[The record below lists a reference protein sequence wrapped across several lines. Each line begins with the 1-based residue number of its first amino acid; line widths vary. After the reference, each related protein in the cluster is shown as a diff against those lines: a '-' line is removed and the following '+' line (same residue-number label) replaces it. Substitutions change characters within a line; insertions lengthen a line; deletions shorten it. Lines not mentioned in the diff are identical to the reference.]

1 MPVVVGV
8 DSSTQSTKVEIRD
21 LDSGEL
27 ISFGRASHPSTGIAP
42 VSETNPLEWI
52 AAFDQ
57 AYALASAQASAQVV
71 SPKVAAI
78 SVAGQQ
84 HGMVTLDH
92 EHKVVRNAKLWNDTQ
107 SAPDAQWCVD
117 QRDAAWWAEHVGS
130 VPVASFTVAKLSWL
144 KRVEPQ
150 NWSRV
155 AHICLPH
162 DYLSWHLRGGGT
174 AEITTDRGDA
184 SGTGYW
190 SPSTNSYDDEVLKII
205 DKTRDWSKMLP
216 RVAEPLESTGQWGK
230 AVISCGTGDNMAGA
244 LGIGLLPGD
253 VAISLG
259 TSGTVYAIS
268 SSPTH
273 DTTAAV
279 AGFADATGVFLPL
292 VCTLN
297 ATKVFDSFANFLG
310 VDLPQFGELALS
322 SSCGS
327 GELVL
332 LPYLDGER
340 TPNLPDARA
349 MLVGLNSGHSRSDVA
364 RAAIEGVVCG
374 LLDGLNAITNC
385 GVDTSGRI
393 FLLGGGAQAPAVCQI
408 VADLTGK
415 QVNVL
420 NEPEIVALGAAR
432 QAAATLTGKWPSW
445 VASSRIAAQPIA
457 SSSQCNEARQR
468 FADARIK
475 SYGV

>member
-8 DSSTQSTKVEIRD
+8 DSSTQSTKVEVRD

-27 ISFGRASHPSTGIAP
+27 ISSGRASHPSTGIAP
-42 VSETNPLEWI
+42 VSETNPTEWI

-57 AYALASAQASAQVV
+57 AYAQASAQAVL
-71 SPKVAAI
+71 PNIAAI

-84 HGMVTLDH
+84 HGMVTLDAQNNI
-92 EHKVVRNAKLWNDTQ
+92 VRAAKLWNDTE
-107 SAPDAQWCVD
+107 SAADAQWCVD
-117 QRDAAWWAEHVGS
+117 QHDAAWWASHVGS
-130 VPVASFTVAKLSWL
+130 VPVASFTVTKLSWL

-162 DYLSWHLRGGGT
+162 DYLSWHLRGGGA
-174 AEITTDRGDA
+174 AEIVTDRGDA

-190 SPSTNSYDDEVLKII
+190 SAKTNSYDDEVLQII
-205 DKTRDWSKMLP
+205 DKTRDWSNMLP
-216 RVAEPLESTGQWGK
+216 RVAGPLESTGHWGD
-230 AVISCGTGDNMAGA
+230 AEISCGTGDNMAGA
-244 LGIGLLPGD
+244 LGIGLSPGD

-259 TSGTVYAIS
+259 TSGTVYAVSGQATSDS
-268 SSPTH
+268 S
-273 DTTAAV
+273 AAV
-279 AGFADATGVFLPL
+279 AGFADATGAYLPL

-297 ATKVFDSFANFLG
+297 ATKVFDSFASFLG
-310 VDLPQFGELALS
+310 VDLKQFGELS
-322 SSCGS
+322 MTSNCGAN
-327 GELVL
+327 GLVL

-340 TPNLPDARA
+340 TPNLPNARA
-349 MLVGLNSGHSRSDVA
+349 MLIGLSSSHSRSDIA

-374 LLDGLNAITNC
+374 LLDGLAAITKC

-393 FLLGGGAQAPAVCQI
+393 FLLGGGSQSPAVCQI

-457 SSSQCNEARQR
+457 SSSQCDEARQR
-468 FADARIK
+468 FVAARIK

>member
-1 MPVVVGV
+1 MPAVVGV
-8 DSSTQSTKVEIRD
+8 DSSTQSTKVEVRD

-27 ISFGRASHPSTGIAP
+27 ISAGRASHPSTGIAP
-42 VSETNPLEWI
+42 VSETNPTEWI

-57 AYALASAQASAQVV
+57 AYAQAGA
-71 SPKVAAI
+71 PKVTAI

-84 HGMVTLDH
+84 HGLVTLDANH
-92 EHKVVRNAKLWNDTQ
+92 NIVRAAKLWNDTE

-117 QRDAAWWAEHVGS
+117 QRDAAWWASHVGS

-144 KRVEPQ
+144 KRVEPE
-150 NWSRV
+150 NWARV

-162 DYLSWHLRGGGT
+162 DYLSWHLRGGG
-174 AEITTDRGDA
+174 ASEIVTDRGDA

-190 SPSTNSYDDEVLKII
+190 SPSSGHYDHEILQII
-205 DKTRDWSKMLP
+205 DASRDWSKMLP
-216 RVAEPLESTGQWGK
+216 RVASPLESTGRWGD
-230 AVISCGTGDNMAGA
+230 AVIACGTGDNMAGA

-259 TSGTVYAIS
+259 TSGTVYAVSAQATTDS
-268 SSPTH
+268 S
-273 DTTAAV
+273 AAV
-279 AGFADATGVFLPL
+279 AGFADATGSFLPL

-310 VDLPQFGELALS
+310 VDLQQFGELALTS
-322 SSCGS
+322 VCGAN
-327 GELVL
+327 ELVL

-349 MLVGLNSGHSRSDVA
+349 MLAGINSSHSRSDVA

-374 LLDGLNAITNC
+374 LLDGLNAITKC

-393 FLLGGGAQAPAVCQI
+393 FLLGGGAQSPAVCQI

-420 NEPEIVALGAAR
+420 NEPETVALGAAR

-445 VASSRIAAQPIA
+445 VASSRIAAEPSATTTQ
-457 SSSQCNEARQR
+457 SKSTRDR
-468 FADARIK
+468 FGDARLKIF
-475 SYGV
+475 GV

>member
-8 DSSTQSTKVEIRD
+8 DSSTQSTKVEVRD

-27 ISFGRASHPSTGIAP
+27 ISSGRASHPSTGIAP
-42 VSETNPLEWI
+42 VSQTNPTEWI
-52 AAFDQ
+52 TAFDQ
-57 AYALASAQASAQVV
+57 AYAQASAQAAL
-71 SPKVAAI
+71 PKVAAI

-84 HGMVTLDH
+84 HGLVTLDAS
-92 EHKVVRNAKLWNDTQ
+92 HKVVRPAKLWNDTE
-107 SAPDAQWCVD
+107 SAADAQWCVD
-117 QRDAAWWAEHVGS
+117 QRDAAWWASHVGS

-162 DYLSWHLRGGGT
+162 DYLSWHLRGAG
-174 AEITTDRGDA
+174 ASEIITDRGDA

-190 SPSTNSYDDEVLKII
+190 SPSTGHYDQEILQLI
-205 DKTRDWSKMLP
+205 DKSRDWSKMLP
-216 RVAEPLESTGQWGK
+216 RVAAPLEANGKWGD
-230 AVISCGTGDNMAGA
+230 AVIGCGTGDNMAGA

-259 TSGTVYAIS
+259 TSGTVYAVSAKATADS
-268 SSPTH
+268 S
-273 DTTAAV
+273 AAV
-279 AGFADATGVFLPL
+279 AGFADATGSFLPL

-297 ATKVFDSFANFLG
+297 ATKVFDSFANFLN
-310 VDLPQFGELALS
+310 VDLQQFGELAMAS
-322 SSCGS
+322 NCGS
-327 GELVL
+327 NGLVL

-349 MLVGLNSGHSRSDVA
+349 MLVGINSNHSRSDVA

-393 FLLGGGAQAPAVCQI
+393 FLLGGGAQSPAVCQI

-457 SSSQCNEARQR
+457 SSSQCNDTRQR
-468 FADARIK
+468 FAGARIK

>member
-8 DSSTQSTKVEIRD
+8 DSSTQSTKVEVRD

-27 ISFGRASHPSTGIAP
+27 ISSGRASHPSTGIAP

-57 AYALASAQASAQVV
+57 AYALASAQVV

-92 EHKVVRNAKLWNDTQ
+92 EHKVVRPAKLWNDTE
-107 SAPDAQWCVD
+107 SAADAKWCVEQRGAQW
-117 QRDAAWWAEHVGS
+117 WASHVGS

-144 KRVEPQ
+144 KRVEPK
-150 NWSRV
+150 NWARV
-155 AHICLPH
+155 TRVCLPH
-162 DYLSWHLRGGGT
+162 DYLSWHLRGGG
-174 AEITTDRGDA
+174 ASEIITDRGDA

-190 SPSTNSYDDEVLKII
+190 SPLTGHYDQEILQII
-205 DKTRDWSKMLP
+205 DKSREWSKMLP

-279 AGFADATGVFLPL
+279 AGFADATGSFLPL

-297 ATKVFDSFANFLG
+297 ATKVFDSFTNFLG

-349 MLVGLNSGHSRSDVA
+349 MLVGLNSSHSRSDVA

-374 LLDGLNAITNC
+374 LLDGLAAITKC
-385 GVDTSGRI
+385 DVDTSGRI
-393 FLLGGGAQAPAVCQI
+393 FLLGGGAQSHAVCQI

-415 QVNVL
+415 QVNTL

-457 SSSQCNEARQR
+457 SSSQCNDTRQR
-468 FADARIK
+468 FAAARIK

>member
-8 DSSTQSTKVEIRD
+8 DSSTQSTKVEVRD

-27 ISFGRASHPSTGIAP
+27 ISSGRASHPSTGIAP
-42 VSETNPLEWI
+42 VSETNPTEWI
-52 AAFDQ
+52 AAFDK
-57 AYALASAQASAQVV
+57 AYAQAGA
-71 SPKVAAI
+71 PKVSAI

-84 HGMVTLDH
+84 HGLVTLGTNH
-92 EHKVVRNAKLWNDTQ
+92 NIVRAAKLWNDTE
-107 SAPDAQWCVD
+107 SAPDSKWCVD
-117 QRDAAWWAEHVGS
+117 QRDAAWWASHVGS

-144 KRVEPQ
+144 KRVEPE
-150 NWSRV
+150 NWARV
-155 AHICLPH
+155 AKVCLPH
-162 DYLSWHLRGGGT
+162 DYLSWHLRGGGSS
-174 AEITTDRGDA
+174 EIVTDRGDA

-190 SPSTNSYDDEVLKII
+190 SPKSNSYDYEILQII
-205 DKTRDWSKMLP
+205 DKSREWSKMLP
-216 RVAEPLESTGQWGK
+216 RVAEPLESTGQWGD
-230 AVISCGTGDNMAGA
+230 AVIGCGTGDNMAGA

-259 TSGTVYAIS
+259 TSGTVYAVSAKATTDS
-268 SSPTH
+268 S
-273 DTTAAV
+273 AAV
-279 AGFADATGVFLPL
+279 AGFADATGSFLPL

-310 VDLPQFGELALS
+310 VDLKQFGELAMTS
-322 SSCGS
+322 NCGAN
-327 GELVL
+327 GLVL

-349 MLVGLNSGHSRSDVA
+349 MLVGINSSHSRSDVA

-374 LLDGLNAITNC
+374 LLDGLTAITNC

-393 FLLGGGAQAPAVCQI
+393 FLLGGGAQSPAVCQL

-415 QVNVL
+415 QVNTL

-445 VASSRIAAQPIA
+445 VASSKVAAEPSA
-457 SSSQCNEARQR
+457 TTSQSKTTRDR
-468 FADARIK
+468 FADARLKNFGI
-475 SYGV
+475 

>member
-1 MPVVVGV
+1 MPAVVGV
-8 DSSTQSTKVEIRD
+8 DSSTQSTKVEVRD

-27 ISFGRASHPSTGIAP
+27 ISAGRTSHPSTGIAP
-42 VSETNPLEWI
+42 VSETNPTEWI

-57 AYALASAQASAQVV
+57 AYAQAGA
-71 SPKVAAI
+71 PKVTAI

-84 HGMVTLDH
+84 HGLITLDANH
-92 EHKVVRNAKLWNDTQ
+92 NIVRAAKLWNDTE

-117 QRDAAWWAEHVGS
+117 QRDAAWWASHVGS

-144 KRVEPQ
+144 KRVEPE
-150 NWSRV
+150 NWARV

-162 DYLSWHLRGGGT
+162 DYLSWHLRGGG
-174 AEITTDRGDA
+174 ASEIVTDRGDA

-190 SPSTNSYDDEVLKII
+190 SPSTGNYDQEILQII
-205 DKTRDWSKMLP
+205 DASRDWSKMLP
-216 RVAEPLESTGQWGK
+216 RVASPLESTGQWGD
-230 AVISCGTGDNMAGA
+230 AVIACGTGDNMAGA

-259 TSGTVYAIS
+259 TSGTVYAVSAQATTDS
-268 SSPTH
+268 S
-273 DTTAAV
+273 AAV
-279 AGFADATGVFLPL
+279 AGFADATGSFLPL

-310 VDLPQFGELALS
+310 VDLQQFGELALTS
-322 SSCGS
+322 VCGAN
-327 GELVL
+327 ELVL

-340 TPNLPDARA
+340 TPNLPGARA
-349 MLVGLNSGHSRSDVA
+349 MLAGINSSHSRSDVA

-374 LLDGLNAITNC
+374 LLDGLNAITKC

-393 FLLGGGAQAPAVCQI
+393 FLLGGGAQSPAVCQI

-445 VASSRIAAQPIA
+445 VASSRIAAEPSATTTQ
-457 SSSQCNEARQR
+457 SKFTRDR
-468 FADARIK
+468 FADARLK
-475 SYGV
+475 NFGV

>member
-21 LDSGEL
+21 LDSGDL
-27 ISFGRASHPSTGIAP
+27 ISSGRASHPSTGVAP

-52 AAFDQ
+52 AAFDK
-57 AYALASAQASAQVV
+57 AYAQASAQAD
-71 SPKVAAI
+71 SAKVAAI

-84 HGMVTLDH
+84 HGMVTLDAQNNI
-92 EHKVVRNAKLWNDTQ
+92 VRAAKLWNDTE

-155 AHICLPH
+155 ATICLPH
-162 DYLSWHLRGGGT
+162 DFLSWHLRGGDA

-190 SPSTNSYDDEVLKII
+190 SPSSNSYDDEVLQII
-205 DKTRDWSKMLP
+205 DTTRDWSKMLP
-216 RVAEPLESTGQWGK
+216 RVAGPLESTGQWGN
-230 AVISCGTGDNMAGA
+230 ATIGCGTGDNMAGA

-268 SSPTH
+268 SSATH
-273 DTTAAV
+273 DATAAV
-279 AGFADATGVFLPL
+279 AGFADATGSFLPL

-322 SSCGS
+322 SSCGA

-349 MLVGLNSGHSRSDVA
+349 MLVGLNSSHKRSDVA

-385 GVDTSGRI
+385 GVETSGRM
-393 FLLGGGAQAPAVCQI
+393 FLLGGGAQSPAVCQI

-415 QVNVL
+415 QVNTL

-432 QAAATLTGKWPSW
+432 QAAATLTGKWPAW

-457 SSSQCNEARQR
+457 TSSQRNDTRQR

-475 SYGV
+475 NYGV

>member
-27 ISFGRASHPSTGIAP
+27 ISSGRASHPSTGIAP
-42 VSETNPLEWI
+42 VSQTNPTEWI
-52 AAFDQ
+52 TAFDQ
-57 AYALASAQASAQVV
+57 AYAQACAQVV
-71 SPKVAAI
+71 SPKIVAI

-84 HGMVTLDH
+84 HGLVTLDANH
-92 EHKVVRNAKLWNDTQ
+92 NIVRAAKLWNDTE
-107 SAPDAQWCVD
+107 SAADAQWCVD
-117 QRDAAWWAEHVGS
+117 QRDAAWWASHVGS

-144 KRVEPQ
+144 KRVEPE
-150 NWSRV
+150 NWARV
-155 AHICLPH
+155 ARICLPH
-162 DYLSWHLRGGGT
+162 DYLSWHLRGGG
-174 AEITTDRGDA
+174 ASEIITDRGDA

-190 SPSTNSYDDEVLKII
+190 SPSTGHYDQEILQLI
-205 DKTRDWSKMLP
+205 DKSRDWSNMLP
-216 RVAEPLESTGQWGK
+216 RVAAPLKATGQWGD
-230 AVISCGTGDNMAGA
+230 AVIGCGTGDNMAGA

-259 TSGTVYAIS
+259 TSGTVYVVSAKPTTDS
-268 SSPTH
+268 S
-273 DTTAAV
+273 AAV
-279 AGFADATGVFLPL
+279 AGFADATGSFLPL

-297 ATKVFDSFANFLG
+297 ATRVFDSFANFLG
-310 VDLPQFGELALS
+310 VDLQQFGELAMAS
-322 SSCGS
+322 NCGS
-327 GELVL
+327 NGLVL

-349 MLVGLNSGHSRSDVA
+349 MLVGINSNHSRSDVA

-374 LLDGLNAITNC
+374 LLDGLNAITKC

-393 FLLGGGAQAPAVCQI
+393 FLLGGGAQSPAVCQI

-457 SSSQCNEARQR
+457 SLPQCNETRQR
-468 FADARIK
+468 FAAARIK

>member
-8 DSSTQSTKVEIRD
+8 DSSTQSTKVEVRD

-27 ISFGRASHPSTGIAP
+27 ISSGRASHPSTGIAP
-42 VSETNPLEWI
+42 VSETNPTEWI

-57 AYALASAQASAQVV
+57 AYAQAGALVS
-71 SPKVAAI
+71 SPKVVAI

-84 HGMVTLDH
+84 HGLVTLDAQNNS
-92 EHKVVRNAKLWNDTQ
+92 VRAAKLWNDTE
-107 SAPDAQWCVD
+107 SAADAKWCVVQRGAQW
-117 QRDAAWWAEHVGS
+117 WASHVGS

-144 KRVEPQ
+144 KRVEPK
-150 NWSRV
+150 NWTRV
-155 AHICLPH
+155 TRVCLPH
-162 DYLSWHLRGGGT
+162 DYLSWHLRGGG
-174 AEITTDRGDA
+174 ASEIITDRGDA

-190 SPSTNSYDDEVLKII
+190 APSTGHYDQEILQII
-205 DKTRDWSKMLP
+205 DTSRDWSAVLP
-216 RVAEPLESTGQWGK
+216 RVAEPLESTGHWGD
-230 AVISCGTGDNMAGA
+230 AVIGCGTGDNMAGA
-244 LGIGLLPGD
+244 LGIGLAPGD

-259 TSGTVYAIS
+259 TSGTVYAVSAQATADS
-268 SSPTH
+268 S
-273 DTTAAV
+273 AAV
-279 AGFADATGVFLPL
+279 AGFADATGSFLPL

-297 ATKVFDSFANFLG
+297 ATKVFDSFANFLN
-310 VDLPQFGELALS
+310 VDLHKFGELAMTS
-322 SSCGS
+322 VCGAN
-327 GELVL
+327 ELVL

-349 MLVGLNSGHSRSDVA
+349 MLIGLNSIHSRNDVA

-393 FLLGGGAQAPAVCQI
+393 FLLGGGAQSPAVCQI

-415 QVNVL
+415 QVNTL

-445 VASSRIAAQPIA
+445 VASSRIAAEPSATITQ
-457 SSSQCNEARQR
+457 SKSTRER
-468 FADARIK
+468 FADARLK
-475 SYGV
+475 NFGV

>member
-21 LDSGEL
+21 LDSGDL
-27 ISFGRASHPSTGIAP
+27 VSSGRASHPSTGIAP
-42 VSETNPLEWI
+42 VSETNPTEWI
-52 AAFDQ
+52 TAFNQ
-57 AYALASAQASAQVV
+57 AYAQAGA
-71 SPKVAAI
+71 PKPSAI

-84 HGMVTLDH
+84 HGLVTLDASH
-92 EHKVVRNAKLWNDTQ
+92 NIVRAAKLWNDTE

-117 QRDAAWWAEHVGS
+117 QRDAAWWASHVGS

-144 KRVEPQ
+144 KRVEPE
-150 NWSRV
+150 NWARV
-155 AHICLPH
+155 TRVCLPH
-162 DYLSWHLRGGGT
+162 DYFSWHLRGGGSS
-174 AEITTDRGDA
+174 EIVTDRGDA

-190 SPSTNSYDDEVLKII
+190 SPSTGRYDQEILQII
-205 DKTRDWSKMLP
+205 DASRDWSAMLP
-216 RVAEPLESTGQWGK
+216 RVAEPLESTGQWGD
-230 AVISCGTGDNMAGA
+230 AVIACGTGDNMAGA
-244 LGIGLLPGD
+244 LGIGLAPGD

-259 TSGTVYAIS
+259 TSGTVYAVS
-268 SSPTH
+268 AKPTT
-273 DTTAAV
+273 DSNAAV
-279 AGFADATGVFLPL
+279 AGFADATGSFLPL

-297 ATKVFDSFANFLG
+297 ATKVFDSFASFLG
-310 VDLPQFGELALS
+310 VDLKQFGELAMRS
-322 SSCGS
+322 VCGAK
-327 GELVL
+327 ELVL

-349 MLVGLNSGHSRSDVA
+349 ILVGINSSHSRSDVA
-364 RAAIEGVVCG
+364 RSAIEGVVCG

-393 FLLGGGAQAPAVCQI
+393 FLLGGGAQSPAVCQI

-445 VASSRIAAQPIA
+445 VASTRIAAQPIA
-457 SSSQCNEARQR
+457 SSSQCNETRQR
-468 FADARIK
+468 FAAARIK

>member
-8 DSSTQSTKVEIRD
+8 DSSTQSTKVEVRD

-27 ISFGRASHPSTGIAP
+27 ISSGRASHPSTGIAP
-42 VSETNPLEWI
+42 VSETNPTEWI
-52 AAFDQ
+52 TAFDQ
-57 AYALASAQASAQVV
+57 AYAQAGA
-71 SPKVAAI
+71 PKVTAI

-84 HGMVTLDH
+84 HGLVTLDTNH
-92 EHKVVRNAKLWNDTQ
+92 NIVRAAKLWNDTE

-117 QRDAAWWAEHVGS
+117 QRDAAWWASHVGS

-144 KRVEPQ
+144 KRVEPE
-150 NWSRV
+150 NWARV
-155 AHICLPH
+155 ARICLPH
-162 DYLSWHLRGGGT
+162 DYLSWHLRGGG
-174 AEITTDRGDA
+174 ASEIVTDRGDA

-190 SPSTNSYDDEVLKII
+190 SPSTGHYDQEILQII
-205 DKTRDWSKMLP
+205 DAGREWSTMLP
-216 RVAEPLESTGQWGK
+216 RVAEPLESTGQWGD
-230 AVISCGTGDNMAGA
+230 AVIGCGTGDNMAGA

-259 TSGTVYAIS
+259 TSGTVYAVS
-268 SSPTH
+268 AKPTT
-273 DTTAAV
+273 DPNAAV
-279 AGFADATGVFLPL
+279 AGFADATGSFLPL

-297 ATKVFDSFANFLG
+297 ATKVFDSFASFLG
-310 VDLPQFGELALS
+310 ADLKQFGELAMTS
-322 SSCGS
+322 NCGAN
-327 GELVL
+327 GLVL

-349 MLVGLNSGHSRSDVA
+349 MLVGINSSHSRSDVA

-374 LLDGLNAITNC
+374 LLDGLTAITNC

-393 FLLGGGAQAPAVCQI
+393 FLLGGGAQSPAVCQI

-415 QVNVL
+415 HVNVL

-432 QAAATLTGKWPSW
+432 QAAATLTGKWPTW
-445 VASSRIAAQPIA
+445 VASSRITAQPVA
-457 SSSQCNEARQR
+457 TSSQCNETRQR
-468 FADARIK
+468 FAATRTK

>member
-21 LDSGEL
+21 LDSGDL
-27 ISFGRASHPSTGIAP
+27 ISSGRATHPSTGVAP
-42 VSETNPLEWI
+42 VSETDPLEWI
-52 AAFDQ
+52 AAFDK
-57 AYALASAQASAQVV
+57 AYAQASAQAD

-92 EHKVVRNAKLWNDTQ
+92 EYKVVRNAKLWNDTE
-107 SAPDAQWCVD
+107 SAPDAKWCVD
-117 QRDAAWWAEHVGS
+117 QRDATWWAEHVGS

-144 KRVEPQ
+144 KRLEPKNWARVE
-150 NWSRV
+150 R
-155 AHICLPH
+155 ICLPH
-162 DYLSWHLRGGGT
+162 DYLSWHLRGAGA

-190 SPSTNSYDDEVLKII
+190 SPSTNSYDGEVLQII

-216 RVAEPLESTGQWGK
+216 RVTGPLESTGQWGN
-230 AVISCGTGDNMAGA
+230 ATIGCGTGDNMAGA

-268 SSPTH
+268 SSATH

-279 AGFADATGVFLPL
+279 AGFADATGSFLPL

-297 ATKVFDSFANFLG
+297 ATKVFDSFANFLS

-322 SSCGS
+322 SSCGA

-349 MLVGLNSGHSRSDVA
+349 ILVGLNSNHSRSDIA

-374 LLDGLNAITNC
+374 LLDGLNAISNC

-393 FLLGGGAQAPAVCQI
+393 FLLGGGAQSPAVCQI

-415 QVNVL
+415 QINIL

-445 VASSRIAAQPIA
+445 VASSRIAAAPIA
-457 SSSQCNEARQR
+457 SSTQCNETRQR

-475 SYGV
+475 NYGV

>member
-8 DSSTQSTKVEIRD
+8 DSSTQSTKVEVRD

-27 ISFGRASHPSTGIAP
+27 VSSGRASHPSTGIAP
-42 VSETNPLEWI
+42 VSQTNPTDWI
-52 AAFDQ
+52 TAFDQ
-57 AYALASAQASAQVV
+57 AYAQASAQAVL
-71 SPKVAAI
+71 PNVAAI

-84 HGMVTLDH
+84 HGLVTLDAG
-92 EHKVVRNAKLWNDTQ
+92 HKVVRPAKLWNDTE

-117 QRDAAWWAEHVGS
+117 QRDAAWWASHVGS

-162 DYLSWHLRGGGT
+162 DYLSWHLRGGGA

-190 SPSTNSYDDEVLKII
+190 SPSTNSYDGEVLKII
-205 DKTRDWSKMLP
+205 DKSRDWSKMLP
-216 RVAEPLESTGQWGK
+216 RVAEPLESTGQWGD
-230 AVISCGTGDNMAGA
+230 AVIGCGTGDNMAGA

-259 TSGTVYAIS
+259 TSGTVYAVSAQATADS
-268 SSPTH
+268 S
-273 DTTAAV
+273 AAV
-279 AGFADATGVFLPL
+279 AGFADATGSFLPL

-297 ATKVFDSFANFLG
+297 ATKVFDSFANFLN
-310 VDLPQFGELALS
+310 VDLQQFGELAMAS
-322 SSCGS
+322 NCGAN
-327 GELVL
+327 GLAL

-349 MLVGLNSGHSRSDVA
+349 MLVGINSSHSRSDVA

-393 FLLGGGAQAPAVCQI
+393 FLLGGGAQSPAVCQI

-445 VASSRIAAQPIA
+445 VASSRIASEPSATTTQ
-457 SSSQCNEARQR
+457 SKSTRDR
-468 FADARIK
+468 FADARLK
-475 SYGV
+475 NFGV

>member
-8 DSSTQSTKVEIRD
+8 DSSTQSTKVEVRD

-27 ISFGRASHPSTGIAP
+27 ISSGRASHPSTGIAP
-42 VSETNPLEWI
+42 VSETNPTEWI

-57 AYALASAQASAQVV
+57 AYAQAGATVSSQKVV
-71 SPKVAAI
+71 AI

-84 HGMVTLDH
+84 HGLVTLDANH
-92 EHKVVRNAKLWNDTQ
+92 NIVRAAKLWNDTE

-117 QRDAAWWAEHVGS
+117 QRDAAWWASHVGS

-144 KRVEPQ
+144 KRVEPE
-150 NWSRV
+150 NWARV
-155 AHICLPH
+155 DKVCLPH
-162 DYLSWHLRGGGT
+162 DYLSWHLRGGG
-174 AEITTDRGDA
+174 ASEIVTDRGDA

-190 SPSTNSYDDEVLKII
+190 SPSTGRYDQEILQII
-205 DKTRDWSKMLP
+205 DASRDWSTMLP
-216 RVAEPLESTGQWGK
+216 RVAEPLESTGQWGD
-230 AVISCGTGDNMAGA
+230 AVIACGTGDNMAGA

-259 TSGTVYAIS
+259 TSGTVYAVS
-268 SSPTH
+268 ANPTT
-273 DTTAAV
+273 DPNAAV
-279 AGFADATGVFLPL
+279 AGFADATGSFLPL

-297 ATKVFDSFANFLG
+297 ATKVFDSFANFLN
-310 VDLPQFGELALS
+310 VDLPQFGALAMS
-322 SSCGS
+322 SICGAN
-327 GELVL
+327 ELVL

-349 MLVGLNSGHSRSDVA
+349 MLVGLTSIHSRNDVA

-374 LLDGLNAITNC
+374 LLDGLAAITNC

-393 FLLGGGAQAPAVCQI
+393 FLLGGGAQSPAVCQI

-415 QVNVL
+415 QVNTL

-445 VASSRIAAQPIA
+445 VASSKVAAEPSA
-457 SSSQCNEARQR
+457 TTSQSKTTRDR
-468 FADARIK
+468 FADARLKNFGI
-475 SYGV
+475 

>member
-1 MPVVVGV
+1 MPAVVGV
-8 DSSTQSTKVEIRD
+8 DSSTQSTKVEVRD

-27 ISFGRASHPSTGIAP
+27 ISAGRTSHPSTGIAP
-42 VSETNPLEWI
+42 VSETNPTEWI

-57 AYALASAQASAQVV
+57 AYAQVGA
-71 SPKVAAI
+71 PKVSAI

-84 HGMVTLDH
+84 HGLVTLDANH
-92 EHKVVRNAKLWNDTQ
+92 NIVRAAKLWNDTE

-117 QRDAAWWAEHVGS
+117 KRDATWWASHVGS
-130 VPVASFTVAKLSWL
+130 VPVASFTVTKLSWL
-144 KRVEPQ
+144 KRVEPE
-150 NWSRV
+150 NWARV

-162 DYLSWHLRGGGT
+162 DYLSWHLRGGG
-174 AEITTDRGDA
+174 ASEIVTDRGDA

-190 SPSTNSYDDEVLKII
+190 SPSTGHYDHEILQII
-205 DKTRDWSKMLP
+205 DASRDWSNMLP
-216 RVAEPLESTGQWGK
+216 RVAEPLESTGRWGD
-230 AVISCGTGDNMAGA
+230 AVIGCGTGDNMAGA

-259 TSGTVYAIS
+259 TSGTVYAVSAQATTDS
-268 SSPTH
+268 S
-273 DTTAAV
+273 AAV
-279 AGFADATGVFLPL
+279 AGFADATGSFLPL

-310 VDLPQFGELALS
+310 VDLQQFGELALTS
-322 SSCGS
+322 VCGAN
-327 GELVL
+327 ELVL

-349 MLVGLNSGHSRSDVA
+349 MLAGINSSHSRSDVA

-374 LLDGLNAITNC
+374 LLDGLNAITKC

-393 FLLGGGAQAPAVCQI
+393 FLLGGGAQSPAVCQI
-408 VADLTGK
+408 VADLTGR

-445 VASSRIAAQPIA
+445 VASSRIAAEPSATTTQ
-457 SSSQCNEARQR
+457 SKSTRDR
-468 FADARIK
+468 FADARLK
-475 SYGV
+475 NFGV